1 MERFGCQQI
10 TPAADGT
17 NPKAAAYLQE
27 GAVAGASWTD
37 TEKAAPVAGVVV
49 GRILSRAGVEQAC
62 KERGLRGAREIC
74 CVLEQWFGFV
84 WFFFQIQI
92 HVKITVL
99 RGQTRSLPVL
109 PTAALDL

>member
-62 KERGLRGAREIC
+62 KERGLGCKRDLLCFGAM
-74 CVLEQWFGFV
+74 V
-84 WFFFQIQI
+84 WFCLVFF
-92 HVKITVL
+92 
-99 RGQTRSLPVL
+99 PN
-109 PTAALDL
+109 PNPCENNCAAWPD